1 MALVEDILKGGNVVA
16 GLMIGAAALIVWPV
30 ISPPRPSVG

>member
-30 ISPPRPSVG
+30 ISAPRPSVG